1 VTVDPIETPTTTE
14 VLAAMMVAVR
24 ITLDRKRPCLACG
37 APWRVRSTAI
47 AAGQSDGGPGLWD
60 ERGGQCSARCWESDA
75 SRYLDGVRERR
86 SRGWD
91 PDDTSR
97 CERQRVA

>member
-1 VTVDPIETPTTTE
+1 
-14 VLAAMMVAVR
+14 MMVAVR

-37 APWRVRSTAI
+37 AAWRVRSVAVRTN
-47 AAGQSDGGPGLWD
+47 GPALWD
-60 ERGGQCSARCWESDA
+60 DRGGQCSERCWEHNP
-75 SRYLDGVRERR
+75 SRYLEGVLDRR

-97 CERQRVA
+97 CAQVA